1 MSLGAEPGRG
11 RQGRIERQATAEMRS
26 MAHPVRLRILSLLTG
41 AALTAAE
48 VARELGLTHANASY
62 HLRNLLASGTV
73 EIAGEERIRG
83 GTAKRYRYAIDREVD
98 LSAQPPTGTVH
109 ERQRRLL
116 YDAVAAELRRRSR
129 HVRPHARRGHATD
142 AELWV
147 DPSEWEAMKSTV
159 DEISDRLHRAAKPPR
174 TPGTILVNAT
184 LIMFE
189 MEPPSLESEP
199 ARVSPAKTERSQ

>member
-11 RQGRIERQATAEMRS
+11 RQGRIERQATAELRA

-41 AALTAAE
+41 ASLTAAE

-62 HLRNLLASGTV
+62 HLRHLLATGTI

-83 GTAKRYRYAIDREVD
+83 GTAKRYRYAIDRELD
-98 LSAQPPTGTVH
+98 LHAQPPTTAVH
-109 ERQRRLL
+109 MRQRRQL
-116 YDAVAAELRRRSR
+116 YEAAAAELRRRAQ
-129 HVRPHARRGHATD
+129 HVRPRARRGHFTD

-147 DPSEWEAMKSTV
+147 DPSEWEALKSTV
-159 DEISDRLHRAAKPPR
+159 DELSNRLHRGAKPPR

-184 LIMFE
+184 LVMFE
-189 MEPPSLESEP
+189 MEPSILGSEP
-199 ARVSPAKTERSQ
+199 ARFSPAKTERSR